1 MLMLLPKRRSNF
13 MLVVGLVWGS
23 LGGAFPLFLGDRSAC
38 AQQNVVIVI
47 DDSGSM
53 SSRMRGDK
61 SVTRMDA
68 ARRALNK
75 VLGDVPD
82 SAQVGV
88 LSLNSNA
95 ESNYWI
101 IPMGPLDRSAI
112 QSQINGI
119 IANGGTPLGAA
130 MKEAINV
137 LLDLRQRQMYGS
149 YRILVVTD
157 GEAGDRQ
164 LVDRYAPLARTRGI
178 MLDVIGVDMEGT
190 HSLATQANSYRR
202 ADDSQSLETAI
213 ADVFAETTSDSGD
226 AGQSD
231 YDLLSGL
238 PPEVASAALAS
249 LARIDNSLVDQD
261 TGDAASAQLG
271 GMPNAA
277 NAPTSGMP
285 LGNATEVSSGG
296 SVMMLGLIC
305 LLSMAA
311 VVIGIP
317 ILLIQLIKRASK
329 G

>member
-1 MLMLLPKRRSNF
+1 MLMLLPKCRLLF
-13 MLVVGLVWGS
+13 MLVVALVWGS
-23 LGGAFPLFLGDRSAC
+23 PGGPFSFIPGNGSAH

-61 SVTRMDA
+61 SSTRMDA

-112 QSQINGI
+112 QSQIDGI

-130 MKEAINV
+130 IKEALNV

-157 GEAGDRQ
+157 GEAGDPQ

-178 MLDVIGVDMEGT
+178 MLDVIGVDMERT
-190 HSLATQANSYRR
+190 HSLATLANTYRR
-202 ADDSQSLETAI
+202 ADDPRSLETAI
-213 ADVFAETTSDSGD
+213 ADVFAETVDDSGD

-238 PPEVASAALAS
+238 PSEVASAALAS
-249 LARIDNSLVDQD
+249 LARVDNSSIDQD
-261 TGDAASAQLG
+261 TEGSAALSG
-271 GMPNAA
+271 VPNAS
-277 NAPTSGMP
+277 NAPTPGTP
-285 LGNATEVSSGG
+285 LGSATEVNSGG
-296 SVMMLGLIC
+296 SMMMLGLIC

-317 ILLIQLIKRASK
+317 ILLLQLIKRAGK